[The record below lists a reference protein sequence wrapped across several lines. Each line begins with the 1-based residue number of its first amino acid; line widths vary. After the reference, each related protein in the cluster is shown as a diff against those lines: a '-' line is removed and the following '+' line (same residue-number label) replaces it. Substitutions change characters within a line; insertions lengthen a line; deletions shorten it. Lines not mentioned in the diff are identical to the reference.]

1 MNSNNNNANNQNNSN
16 SQNNSGNTNKPL
28 SAYEKAIE
36 GRNIHMNY
44 FKSWVNLFAIFN
56 GALFAGYCSLIKEY
70 KTENL
75 VLSMTV
81 LVLGAISAWFWYFSM
96 LGFAKWNL
104 SWLYLVKMYEKE
116 ELGDKKVYRA
126 FIYPKSEKDKKFVKR
141 PFSTQTLAR
150 FFVICIAIAWSIITI
165 YETVKNFTIANCIL
179 TKIFIVLL
187 PFIALILLIVVA
199 VSTGRES
206 DLSESHYLY
215 EASGKDNFKEIQ

>member
-36 GRNIHMNY
+36 GRNTHMNY

-56 GALFAGYCSLIKEY
+56 GALFAGYYNIAKEF
-70 KTENL
+70 KPENT

-81 LVLGAISAWFWYFSM
+81 LVLGAISAWLWYFSM

-104 SWLYLVKMYEKE
+104 SWLYLVKMFEKD

-126 FIYPKSEKDKKFVKR
+126 FIYPKSKKDKKFIKR
-141 PFSTQTLAR
+141 PFSTQTLATI
-150 FFVICIAIAWSIITI
+150 FVICIAIAWSIITI
-165 YETVKNFTIANCIL
+165 YETVKNFAIANCIL
-179 TKIFIVLL
+179 TKIFIDLL

-199 VSTGRES
+199 VSAGRES

-215 EASGKDNFKEIQ
+215 EASGKDTFEEK

>member
-56 GALFAGYCSLIKEY
+56 GALFAGYYSLIKEY

-126 FIYPKSEKDKKFVKR
+126 FIYPKSEKDNKFTKQ
-141 PFSTQTLAR
+141 PFSTQKLAGY
-150 FFVICIAIAWSIITI
+150 FVLCIAIAWSIITI